1 MRREWQKLN
10 GEECSESRGDM
21 TRTISLAAL
30 TVIELAPPDMVSCA
44 AEAGYSHVGLRLIP
58 VMPQDIPHPIIGD
71 TPMRREV
78 LARLAA
84 TGVKVLDIEFIRI
97 RPESRA
103 ADFLP
108 MMESG
113 ARLGARH
120 VLAGGND
127 PDEAR
132 LAERFA
138 ELCDA
143 AAGFGLSVNLEPI
156 PIPVVDLHTLAQ
168 ASRVLS
174 AAGRANGG
182 VVIDPIHFDRAGER
196 LDDVAG
202 IPRKWLNYMQLCDAP
217 AERPAD
223 TEGLQFQ
230 ARYERMIPGEGGL
243 DLPGL
248 LRALPRDLP
257 ISVEVPLTA
266 LARSVGAVERAR
278 RILKATHAL
287 LQRL

>member
-1 MRREWQKLN
+1 
-10 GEECSESRGDM
+10 M

-30 TVIELAPPDMVSCA
+30 TVLELTPPDMVSCA
-44 AEAGYSHVGLRLIP
+44 LDAGYSHVGLRLLP
-58 VMPQDIPHPIIGD
+58 VMPQDTPHPIIGD

-97 RPESRA
+97 TPEARA

-113 ARLGARH
+113 ARLGAQH
-120 VLAGGND
+120 ILAAGID
-127 PDEAR
+127 PDEGR

-143 AAGFGLSVNLEPI
+143 AASFGMSLNLEPI
-156 PIPVVDLHTLAQ
+156 PIPPVVDLHTLAQ

-182 VVIDPIHFDRAGER
+182 VVIDPIHFDRARER
-196 LDDVAG
+196 IEDLPAL
-202 IPRKWLNYMQLCDAP
+202 PRKWLHYMQFCDAP
-217 AERPAD
+217 AERPVDRA
-223 TEGLQFQ
+223 GLQFQ

-243 DLPGL
+243 DLLGI
-248 LRALPRDLP
+248 LRGLPRDLP
-257 ISVEVPLTA
+257 ISIEVPLTE

-278 RILKATHAL
+278 RNLEATRAL
-287 LQRL
+287 LRRLEEEDTKTR